1 MSFQNSK
8 MIPNHIFLWLRF
20 LPSCPRQHYKLLA
33 AKWLIALDTLLVH
46 KSSIYSFTPGKMRW
60 IHWRLVP
67 EEQMLGFCQSPAA
80 LSLVCPFSAF
90 SLDARREMRHAGP
103 RGKPRASAAPPCLQ
117 HRVTTHTPPHV
128 RVKGRISHRSSQ
140 DQDSKPEGHWL
151 TG

>member
-33 AKWLIALDTLLVH
+33 TKWLIALDTLLVH
-46 KSSIYSFTPGKMRW
+46 KSSIYSFTPGKMKW

-67 EEQMLGFCQSPAA
+67 KEQMLGFCQSPAA
-80 LSLVCPFSAF
+80 LSLDCPFSAF

-103 RGKPRASAAPPCLQ
+103 PGKPQGPAAPPCPQ
-117 HRVTTHTPPHV
+117 DRFTIHAPPHV
-128 RVKGRISHRSSQ
+128 RVKGWISHCSSQ
-140 DQDSKPEGHWL
+140 NQDSKPECH
-151 TG
+151 

>member
-33 AKWLIALDTLLVH
+33 TKWLIALDTLLVH
-46 KSSIYSFTPGKMRW
+46 KSSIYSFTPGKMKW

-67 EEQMLGFCQSPAA
+67 KEQMLGFCQSPAA
-80 LSLVCPFSAF
+80 LSLDCPFSAF

-103 RGKPRASAAPPCLQ
+103 PGKPRGPAAPPCPQ
-117 HRVTTHTPPHV
+117 DRFTIHAPPHV
-128 RVKGRISHRSSQ
+128 RVKGWISHCSSQ
-140 DQDSKPEGHWL
+140 NQDSKPECH
-151 TG
+151 